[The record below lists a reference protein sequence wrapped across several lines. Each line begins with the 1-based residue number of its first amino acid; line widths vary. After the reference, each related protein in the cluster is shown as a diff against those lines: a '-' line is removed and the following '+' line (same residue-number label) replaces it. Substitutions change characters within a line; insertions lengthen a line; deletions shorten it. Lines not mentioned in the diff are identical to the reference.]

1 MQIALVHL
9 LKEWNVR
16 PVAVV
21 GHSSGEIAAAY
32 CAGII
37 SQESAWMI
45 AFQRGRLSDTIKM
58 ISPKLEGA
66 MLAAGIGEDEIQE
79 YLGRVR
85 AGRVSV
91 ACINSPWSV
100 TVSGDAAGIDELND
114 MLISDRVFAR
124 KLKVDVAYHSHH
136 MQSIA
141 KDYLQSLQHIRTT
154 NPTSTDNVR
163 MFSSLTGRLVES
175 TELGPQYWVDN
186 MTCQVKFF
194 QAFKSLVHFTAS
206 KQQRRGTEKPFANFI
221 IEIGPHAALKGPLR
235 QMLNSDYGKA
245 ESMTYCSV
253 LERNSN
259 AATTALTVAGQLF
272 AHGYAVNISRANNP
286 QQLNSQPLAHLVDLP
301 PFPWNRSYR
310 YWHEG
315 RMSTDY
321 RFRKQPRHDLL
332 GAPTSDHN
340 PLEPRWR
347 NFLRVNENPWYV
359 LFGISFGLKSLCPR
373 RHYGWR
379 EDNADPHMF
388 CRVQDHRV
396 QSNILYPAAGMCVMA
411 IEAAKQCADIAREIK
426 AFELR
431 DVRIGSAIIVPQEE
445 AGVESMLH
453 FRPWKLGSQAPT
465 SVWHEFIIY
474 SRLEKKD
481 WQQNCSGLIVTHY
494 KPEVPAVLNDSFE
507 ETLEHERSRCLFAEA
522 EMTCLKEDSPRK
534 IYAAIGTVGLH
545 YGPLFQN
552 FTLTRLGHNAAV
564 CNIKIPDTKQMMPS
578 NYEYPHTIHPIV
590 LDNVF
595 QMWMP
600 SYMSAHGTPEAAF
613 VPHFLEKLY
622 VSADMAALA
631 TGDEL
636 HGHASTSVQGY
647 RQLTANMAMI
657 DPARDHP
664 LITVEGLRFKTLAAS
679 TAGTVMTDAQTDMRK
694 LCSYPVWKEDVDFLS
709 RAQALDL
716 FSPFAKDIPHPGSHV
731 IEELELACFIFIKRI
746 LEQYTPQQA
755 QNFAPHFRLFY
766 GYMQNRYQLGLQGK
780 LEHQSGRIDW
790 LHLSALEETSLLD
803 RVSQSSADG
812 KILCHIGQHLSAVL
826 VGKAEPLEILLQEN
840 RLGEWYAKGLGL
852 PEAYAQISQ
861 YMDRTLHKRPG
872 INILEIGAGTGGT
885 TQSLLR
891 SLTDGNESQPRFGSY
906 TFTDISTGFFE
917 SAQEKLK
924 EWEPYMVYKKLNIEE
939 SPSTQGFETGSF
951 DVVIATNVLH
961 ATRTMTKTLAN
972 VHSLL
977 KPGGKLILTET
988 THLPMRISVIVG
1000 SLPGWWLGED
1010 DGRKLG
1016 PTLNEIEWDDLLR
1029 RTGFSG
1035 IDFELP
1041 DYEEPLE
1048 HAISVM
1054 VSSVPTKAESARVA
1068 DVFIVEPL
1076 DIQEDVA
1083 ALSSHL
1089 QAQLNS
1095 SDLTVVVV
1103 TMDAI
1108 ADLKVQG
1115 KLFIVLVET
1124 QTPVLAD
1131 LKEKDFY
1138 AFRQMA
1144 LDSAGVLWVTRGGA
1158 ISGSVPEMSTIS
1170 GLARV
1175 IRAEAPAVQLVT
1187 LDIDPSSALDS
1198 VTTANNIQRV
1208 FASTSGAQTT
1218 QNPDNE
1224 FALRDG
1230 FILIN
1235 RIHEHQAMDKMLTN
1249 LGKTPAATLLP
1260 FGSSDRPLKLEFRV
1274 PGMLDTLQF
1283 VDDPRIATP
1292 LQADDVEIEVKATG
1306 LNFMDIMVSMGQISD
1321 SILGLECSGI
1331 VTKAGSNVSSLKP
1344 GDRVMAFTEGSFAT
1358 KVRAPAA
1365 VVQPV
1370 PENMHFD
1377 IAASIPL
1384 IYSTAYYSLFDAAR
1398 LQAGE
1403 TILIH
1408 AAAGGVGQAAI
1419 VLAQHLHA
1427 EIFVTV
1433 GSEEKK
1439 SLVMEKYGIRED
1451 HIFNSR
1457 NLDFAKG
1464 IMRMTDGKGVDV
1476 VLNSLAGEA
1485 LRQTWN
1491 CIAMFGRFIEIG
1503 KKDIVGNTGLDMAPF
1518 MRNVSFISVNLLA
1531 IGRTSIKL
1539 TARIMED
1546 VMALIRK
1553 GVIRAIEP
1561 VTKFPYSEVEQ
1572 AFRFLQGGKS
1582 PGKVVVI
1589 PHEEDI
1595 VPVSGSC

>member
-1 MQIALVHL
+1 M
-9 LKEWNVR
+9 
-16 PVAVV
+16 
-21 GHSSGEIAAAY
+21 
-32 CAGII
+32 
-37 SQESAWMI
+37 
-45 AFQRGRLSDTIKM
+45 F
-58 ISPKLEGA
+58 
-66 MLAAGIGEDEIQE
+66 AAGIGEDEIQE

-85 AGRVSV
+85 GGKVSV

-100 TVSGDAAGIDELND
+100 TVSGDAAGIDELYD

-141 KDYLQSLQHIRTT
+141 KDYLQSLQHIRTI
-154 NPTSTDNVR
+154 NPTSTDNLR

-194 QAFKSLVHFTAS
+194 QAFKSLVHFSAS
-206 KQQRRGTEKPFANFI
+206 KRHRRGTEKPFADFI

-253 LERNSN
+253 LERNFN

-272 AHGYAVNISRANNP
+272 AHGYAVNISRANKP
-286 QQLNSQPLAHLVDLP
+286 QQLNSQPLAYLVNLP

-359 LFGISFGLKSLCPR
+359 HFAFLFGLKNLRYR
-373 RHYGWR
+373 RHDSWR
-379 EDNADPHMF
+379 KDNADSHIF
-388 CRVQDHRV
+388 YRVQDHRV

-411 IEAAKQCADIAREIK
+411 IEAAKQCADIARKIK

-431 DVRIGSAIIVPQEE
+431 DTRIGSAIIVPQDE
-445 AGVESMLH
+445 AGVETMLH

-474 SRLEKKD
+474 SRLDKEE
-481 WQQNCSGLIVTHY
+481 WQENCSGLIITHY
-494 KPEVPAVLNDSFE
+494 KPEGPAVLNDSLE
-507 ETLEHERSRCLFAEA
+507 ETLEHKRSRNLFNE
-522 EMTCLKEDSPRK
+522 EKKRCLKEDSPRK
-534 IYAAIGTVGLH
+534 IYAAIDTVGLH

-552 FTLTRLGHNAAV
+552 FTLTRLGHHAAV
-564 CNIKIPDTKQMMPS
+564 CNIKIPDTKRMMPS
-578 NYEYPHTIHPIV
+578 NYEYLHTIHPIV
-590 LDNVF
+590 LDTVF

-600 SYMSAHGTPEAAF
+600 SYVSAHGTPEAAF
-613 VPHFLEKLY
+613 VPQFLEKLY
-622 VSADMAALA
+622 ISADVAALA
-631 TGDEL
+631 PGDEL
-636 HGHASTSVQGY
+636 HGHVATSVQGY
-647 RQLTANMAMI
+647 RQLTANMAMSN
-657 DPARDHP
+657 PTWDHP

-679 TAGTVMTDAQTDMRK
+679 TAGSMMADAQTDMRK
-694 LCSYPVWKEDVDFLS
+694 LCSYPVWKEEVDFLS
-709 RAQALDL
+709 RTQARDL
-716 FSPFAKDIPHPGSHV
+716 FSPFAKYIPHPGSHV
-731 IEELELACFIFIKRI
+731 IEELELTCFVFMKRI
-746 LEQYTPQQA
+746 LEEYTPQQA
-755 QNFAPHFRLFY
+755 QKFAPHFRLFY
-766 GYMQNRYQLGLQGK
+766 GYMHNRYQLGLQGK

-790 LHLSALEETSLLD
+790 LNLSALEETSLLD

-812 KILCHIGQHLSAVL
+812 KILCHIGQHLPAVL
-826 VGKAEPLEILLQEN
+826 EGKADPLEILLQEN

-924 EWEPYMVYKKLNIEE
+924 EWEPYMVYKKLNIEQ

-988 THLPMRISVIVG
+988 THLPMRISMIVG

-1010 DGRKLG
+1010 DGRKFG

-1035 IDFELP
+1035 INFELP

-1054 VSSVPTKAESARVA
+1054 VSSVPTKSEHLRVA
-1068 DVFIVEPL
+1068 DVFIVEPM

-1083 ALSSHL
+1083 ALSSQL
-1089 QAQLNS
+1089 KAQLIS
-1095 SDLTVVVV
+1095 SDLTVAVV

-1124 QTPVLAD
+1124 QTPILAD

-1144 LDSAGVLWVTRGGA
+1144 LESAGVLWVTRGGA

-1187 LDIDPSSALDS
+1187 LDIDPSSALDNI
-1198 VTTANNIQRV
+1198 TTAENIQRV
-1208 FASTSGAQTT
+1208 FASTCGAQSP

-1224 FALRDG
+1224 FALRNG

-1235 RIHEHQAMDKMLTN
+1235 RLHEHQAMDKMLTN

-1260 FGSSDRPLKLEFRV
+1260 FVSGGRSLKLEVRV

-1283 VDDPRIATP
+1283 VDDPRVAMP
-1292 LQADDVEIEVKATG
+1292 LPADDVEIEVHATG

-1321 SILGLECSGI
+1321 SVLGLECSGI
-1331 VTKAGSNVSSLKP
+1331 VTKSGSNVSSLKP

-1365 VVQPV
+1365 IVQPI
-1370 PENMHFD
+1370 PEGMGFD

-1403 TILIH
+1403 RILIH

-1439 SLVMEKYGIRED
+1439 TLLMRAYGIRED

-1531 IGRTSIKL
+1531 IGRKSIKP

-1546 VMALIRK
+1546 VVALIRK

-1561 VTKFPYSEVEQ
+1561 VTKFPYSEMEQ

-1595 VPVSGSC
+1595 VPVSDSS